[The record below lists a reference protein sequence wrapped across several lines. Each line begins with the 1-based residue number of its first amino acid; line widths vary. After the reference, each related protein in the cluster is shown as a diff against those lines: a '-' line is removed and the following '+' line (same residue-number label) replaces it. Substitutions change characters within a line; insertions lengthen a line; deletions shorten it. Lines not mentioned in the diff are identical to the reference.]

1 MAERYLTER
10 LKAIPSQSVD
20 MMDMAKGP
28 IFPICVLKLKKKT
41 KPGVKVA
48 EVEVGSALY
57 DFLFKTYGTNE
68 IILYCDLRAAKI
80 GAFSPDMQIS
90 YDILQK
96 LGLVTKPENWV
107 KRAEPYIEKVV
118 KRRVS

>member
-1 MAERYLTER
+1 MAERYVTER

-20 MMDMAKGP
+20 MMDMAKGS

-41 KPGVKVA
+41 KRGLKVA

-57 DFLFKTYGTNE
+57 DFLFKIYGTDE
-68 IILYCDLRAAKI
+68 IIVYCDLRAVSI
-80 GAFSPDMQIS
+80 GSFSPDMQIS

-96 LGLVTKPENWV
+96 LGLVTKPEKWV
-107 KRAEPYIEKVV
+107 KRAGPYIEKIL
-118 KRRVS
+118 KRRV